1 MTVLPLTK
9 TPIAHLQIEPGSVV
23 KIPNLSWSEFETLL
37 DEWGEK
43 RAARIIYFQETLEI
57 MVPLPEHEKA
67 KNVINAI
74 IEILL
79 RKADQDY
86 ESFGSTTFRKLRVV
100 GLEPDACFYITN
112 AARMIDR
119 LELQA
124 NDPPPDLAIEIDV
137 TSRTSL
143 EAYTALGVPELWI
156 YDSQGLKIYLL
167 ENSSYRECDR
177 SPFFPNLPLREII
190 AETIKQSW
198 KIGYSQAIKEF
209 ENITLPEF
217 E

>member
-37 DEWGEK
+37 AEWGEK

-57 MVPLPEHEKA
+57 MVPLPEHEVSKEIIA
-67 KNVINAI
+67 DLVKVLLKKNN
-74 IEILL
+74 
-79 RKADQDY
+79 QDY
-86 ESFGSTTFRKLRVV
+86 AAFGSTTFRKFRVV

-112 AARMIDR
+112 ASRMIGCLR
-119 LELQA
+119 LEPD
-124 NDPPPDLAIEIDV
+124 DPPPDLAIEIDV

-190 AETIKQSW
+190 PQTITRSRE
-198 KIGYSQAIKEF
+198 IGYSQAIKEF
-209 ENITLPEF
+209 ENTILSES
-217 E
+217 